1 MGSGGQG
8 SEVRGSS
15 GARWAGNGWRQL
27 CCQVEEQGAGVEVG
41 AGRSTRFEMQG
52 FRGIYWLVCPSC
64 VPMCICPCVCALVC
78 VCTGP
83 GGGEHAEEEVLRAW
97 QTKSPLWNVQWQCTQ
112 ESPCGVSL
120 MAQAV

>member
-41 AGRSTRFEMQG
+41 VAEDLGA
-52 FRGIYWLVCPSC
+52 C
-64 VPMCICPCVCALVC
+64 VPQVFTKASVHHAQPWVLGATLQDPQELSVECGETASKCFLLWCP
-78 VCTGP
+78 
-83 GGGEHAEEEVLRAW
+83 
-97 QTKSPLWNVQWQCTQ
+97 
-112 ESPCGVSL
+112 
-120 MAQAV
+120 